1 MTTSDRLRALRQTL
15 GLSTTA
21 LAEAVG
27 YSQGTISQ
35 IENGAAKL
43 EKRLVRALHLAF
55 GVNEDWLM
63 NGTGGDQPVFDPQ
76 PPLDEEALIAFI
88 RDCINQLSEAN
99 REILMRVI
107 SDLAASEQPAP
118 PAKKNG
124 GP

>member
-1 MTTSDRLRALRQTL
+1 
-15 GLSTTA
+15 
-21 LAEAVG
+21 
-27 YSQGTISQ
+27 
-35 IENGAAKL
+35 
-43 EKRLVRALHLAF
+43 
-55 GVNEDWLM
+55 M